1 MEFPENLRYS
11 RDHEWVRVDGD
22 RATIG
27 ISDYAQDSL
36 QDVVYI
42 ELPEVGRQLQQGDIF
57 GSIESVKTVSD
68 LIAPVSGEVIAVNE
82 DLTQAT
88 EQVNQDPYTAG
99 WMIVVQMDDPS
110 EVDSLM
116 TAEQYREYVEGL

>member
-1 MEFPENLRYS
+1 
-11 RDHEWVRVDGD
+11 
-22 RATIG
+22 
-27 ISDYAQDSL
+27 
-36 QDVVYI
+36 
-42 ELPEVGRQLQQGDIF
+42 VGRQLQQGDIF

>member
-1 MEFPENLRYS
+1 MEFPEDLRYS

-36 QDVVYI
+36 QDVIYI
-42 ELPEVGRQLQQGDIF
+42 ELPQVGRQLQQGDIF

-82 DLTQAT
+82 DLVQAT

-99 WMIVVQMDDPS
+99 WMIVVRMDDPS

-116 TAEQYREYVEGL
+116 TAAQYREYVEGL

>member
-68 LIAPVSGEVIAVNE
+68 LIAPVSGEVVAVNE

-88 EQVNQDPYTAG
+88 EIVNQDPYTAG
-99 WMIVVQMDDPS
+99 WMIVVEMDDPS